1 VFLTVNFFTPKFMI
15 IRWYFFF
22 LGSFARSLEN
32 RLSTC
37 HTYLNF
43 RLVSMSDVEYFY
55 LKGVLTQYFN
65 SVEVVNFIKKVTLK
79 MISCKTMRK
88 KKK

>member
-1 VFLTVNFFTPKFMI
+1 
-15 IRWYFFF
+15 
-22 LGSFARSLEN
+22 
-32 RLSTC
+32 
-37 HTYLNF
+37 
-43 RLVSMSDVEYFY
+43 MSDVEYFY